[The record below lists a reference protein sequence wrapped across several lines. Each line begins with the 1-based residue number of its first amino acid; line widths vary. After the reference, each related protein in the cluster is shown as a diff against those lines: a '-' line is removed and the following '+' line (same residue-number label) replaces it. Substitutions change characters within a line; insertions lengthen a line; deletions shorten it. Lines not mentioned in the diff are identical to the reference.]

1 MTTEEQKNVIGGV
14 VLEYSEVKQKLV
26 ALRQELRNK
35 VKLIND
41 FAQVVDI
48 GNLNKGRSY
57 LEAWPDAEFFSNT
70 FNQIEENER
79 RRTELEQTM
88 KEYGLNLQ

>member
-1 MTTEEQKNVIGGV
+1 MTTEEQKKVIGGV

-35 VKLIND
+35 VKLIAD
-41 FAQVVDI
+41 FARDVDT
-48 GNLNKGRSY
+48 GNLKKGRSH
-57 LEAWPDAEFFSNT
+57 LEAWPNAEFLTNLI
-70 FNQIEENER
+70 NEIEENER
-79 RRTELEQTM
+79 RETDLEGTM